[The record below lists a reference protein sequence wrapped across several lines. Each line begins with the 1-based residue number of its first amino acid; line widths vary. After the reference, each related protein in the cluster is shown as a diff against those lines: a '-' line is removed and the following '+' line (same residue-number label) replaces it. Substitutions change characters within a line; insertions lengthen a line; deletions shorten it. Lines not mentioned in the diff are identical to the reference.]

1 MPHRLRFPDH
11 RAAAD
16 AATFASR
23 ASRMGD
29 GAVRLQ
35 AASGTLVMTC
45 APLAPRGLLDSTPTV
60 LGLRAS
66 TVDPEL
72 LTDVVVDATAL
83 VVSEDPLALTLPD
96 AAVSAPWAGV
106 APPRGGWEPAGTLD
120 AATIAT
126 RAQWGIAAVAES
138 VPRDAGDDAVRAVRA
153 SVWGAQDAALAGLP
167 LGVAFAAFGLGF
179 IGGAETVELR
189 TAGPWTR
196 LSLRRGHVLVR
207 GPVKTGLTPVRAT
220 GTAA

>member
-1 MPHRLRFPDH
+1 MPHHLRFPDPH
-11 RAAAD
+11 AATD

-45 APLAPRGLLDSTPTV
+45 APLSPRGLLDSTPTV
-60 LGLRAS
+60 LGMRAS

-72 LTDVVVDATAL
+72 LTDIVVDAAAL
-83 VVSEDPLALTLPD
+83 TVSDDPLALTLPD

-106 APPRGGWEPAGTLD
+106 APPRAGWEPAGTLD

-153 SVWGAQDAALAGLP
+153 TVWGAQDAAMAGLP

-220 GTAA
+220 GAAA